1 MTGAGALILLVEDEP
16 QMRRF
21 LRVALEGSGYRYLE
35 AGTGQEGLAL
45 AVQHRP
51 EAILLDLGLP
61 DMDGLDLVVRLR
73 EWSRTPVIVIS
84 ARGQETDKV
93 GALDAGADDYL
104 TKPFGTRELLARV
117 RVALRHAGPETQ
129 QEPVFVLDR
138 WRVDL
143 AKRQVLMDGK
153 EVHLTPLEYSLFTT
167 LIRHAR
173 RPEEGGDQQGEGPT
187 EGYVDPRHERLGSR
201 RPQQGERHATQ
212 GRTPGQHQEEVAR
225 GPQQEPE
232 GCVGA
237 GDEQEDGRLVQAP
250 HPVPGP
256 RSPGG
261 PVVGGRH
268 GQQHDE
274 AQPVDRR
281 PPAGR
286 PGAGSPPENH
296 RRRGGDAGRH
306 QVREAPETGLHPE
319 QRSRGQPWS
328 RRGQEYRTR
337 LGTQWEALRGHG
349 RSPCAT
355 RMEKHFLFPEPTC

>member
-93 GALDAGADDYL
+93 GALDAGADDYV

-167 LIRHAR
+167 LIRHAGKVVTHR
-173 RPEEGGDQQGEGPT
+173 QLLKEVWGG
-187 EGYVDPRHERLGSR
+187 
-201 RPQQGERHATQ
+201 A
-212 GRTPGQHQEEVAR
+212 
-225 GPQQEPE
+225 
-232 GCVGA
+232 A
-237 GDEQEDGRLVQAP
+237 G
-250 HPVPGP
+250 
-256 RSPGG
+256 
-261 PVVGGRH
+261 
-268 GQQHDE
+268 
-274 AQPVDRR
+274 AQPLYLRVYMTQLRHKLEAEPSR
-281 PPAGR
+281 PR
-286 PGAGSPPENH
+286 YLQTEPGVG
-296 RRRGGDAGRH
+296 
-306 QVREAPETGLHPE
+306 
-319 QRSRGQPWS
+319 
-328 RRGQEYRTR
+328 YR
-337 LGTQWEALRGHG
+337 LR
-349 RSPCAT
+349 T
-355 RMEKHFLFPEPTC
+355 ED